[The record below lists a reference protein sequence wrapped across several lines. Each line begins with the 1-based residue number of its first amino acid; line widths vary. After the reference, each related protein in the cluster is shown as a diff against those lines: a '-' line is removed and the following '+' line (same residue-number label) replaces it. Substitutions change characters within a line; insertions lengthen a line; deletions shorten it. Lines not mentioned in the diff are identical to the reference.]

1 MSKELA
7 TRTKAMVQIRN
18 SLTWNRTFFSPT
30 ISSQPSDGI
39 HNSGFT
45 ILILY
50 LDHQIMEQIRLR
62 DHDVTHR
69 TGPYIILT
77 QGREYI
83 ILTQGRE
90 YIILTQGRE
99 YIILTQGREYIILD
113 YTFCQFDRE
122 TLIGIFFL
130 EVFMIV
136 FFYFYFYFYILCFMF
151 YRTRK

>member
-1 MSKELA
+1 
-7 TRTKAMVQIRN
+7 
-18 SLTWNRTFFSPT
+18 
-30 ISSQPSDGI
+30 
-39 HNSGFT
+39 
-45 ILILY
+45 
-50 LDHQIMEQIRLR
+50 MEQIRLR

-69 TGPYIILT
+69 TGP
-77 QGREYI
+77 
-83 ILTQGRE
+83 